1 MSNHTQADRDADPVI
16 TGIGA
21 VCGYG
26 WGEKRLREGLFG
38 AGSAIRPLTAMPTGA
53 RHEPAWLALVDDEG
67 EEKEREGRATR
78 FAITEA
84 VADAHD
90 RGWRPGPNVGLLYGA
105 RTSDSSTALAL
116 LDDLDLHG
124 PGLALTGGRS
134 SGLLALLT
142 AKGWLETGLADDV
155 VVACADL
162 WASRRPLRPPDS
174 GLTLD
179 GPPSAVCR
187 PFQEGSVGANPGEA
201 AVAMVVSGAA
211 ASPYAVVHGGAVA
224 HGRGDRGG
232 ADGSRL
238 RPTFDR
244 ALSDS
249 GVDAD
254 AIAYVNTHG
263 SGVPA
268 LDTLEAAVL
277 DECLG
282 SATKLYSVKP
292 LVGDCG
298 AAAGALELVAAL
310 YGFTT
315 GVVPAPV
322 RVAKGHPRLLDGP
335 TASIEGAVAKT
346 AIDDGD
352 TCAAVILGPPQE

>member
-1 MSNHTQADRDADPVI
+1 MI
-16 TGIGA
+16 TGVGA

-38 AGSAIRPLTAMPTGA
+38 ARSAVQPLSGFLPRPH
-53 RHEPAWLALVDDEG
+53 HEPAWLAVIDDED
-67 EEKEREGRATR
+67 EEGDREGRATR
-78 FAITEA
+78 FAVA
-84 VADAHD
+84 DAMADAHD
-90 RGWRPGPNVGLLYGA
+90 RGWRPGASVGLLYGT
-105 RTSDSSTALAL
+105 RISDANTAANL

-124 PGLALTGGRS
+124 PGLVLTGGRS
-134 SGLLALLT
+134 LGLLALLT
-142 AKGWLETGLADDV
+142 AQGWLEAGLADDV

-162 WASRRPLRPPDS
+162 WASPERLRPPAP

-179 GPPSAVCR
+179 GPPSTVCR

-201 AVAMVVSGAA
+201 AVAMVVSRAA

-224 HGRGDRGG
+224 HGSGG
-232 ADGSRL
+232 HGGVDGSRL

-244 ALSDS
+244 ALTDA

-254 AIAYVNTHG
+254 ALAYVNTHG

-268 LDTLEAAVL
+268 VDALEAAVL
-277 DECLG
+277 DERLG
-282 SATKLYSVKP
+282 PATQLYSVKP

-298 AAAGALELVAAL
+298 AAAGVLELLAAL

-315 GVVPAPV
+315 GVVPAPI
-322 RVAKGHPRLLDGP
+322 RMSKGHPRLLDGP

-352 TCAAVILGPPQE
+352 TCAVVILGPPQD